1 MRIFLAI
8 IEPHVRQPHVLYR
21 IDIDETGTLTLE
33 IFLGSYINVY
43 PVQHVR
49 LTVLETRV
57 KSRLESGAQ
66 VGLNSLDV
74 WLSDCNVTPEATQ
87 RSGNASVAYLSLP
100 HPVLVDGWSVTTSG
114 AAASEPRDPVRFVL
128 HFADMKATDMLAMT
142 TTFADCIEAHQW
154 RDAEEF
160 ECMRERHTHHTLYTH
175 THTHTGT

>member
-1 MRIFLAI
+1 
-8 IEPHVRQPHVLYR
+8 VRQPHVLYR

-43 PVQHVR
+43 PIQHVR

-114 AAASEPRDPVRFVL
+114 GAASEPRDPVRFVL